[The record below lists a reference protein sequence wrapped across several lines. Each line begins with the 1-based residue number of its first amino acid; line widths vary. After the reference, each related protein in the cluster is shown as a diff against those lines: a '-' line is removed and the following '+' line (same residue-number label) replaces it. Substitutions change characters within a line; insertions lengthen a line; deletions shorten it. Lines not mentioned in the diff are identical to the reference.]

1 VHLDGDPHGLHVHIA
16 GVEASLTSTE
26 HFAKLISDIRVYL
39 FEHSDTSVQTVV
51 SSLVWNDTIYRT
63 FNEGLRLA
71 KTRAV
76 KNQLPNSLVDY
87 IHKAHLRNVVMT
99 LRKLYDD
106 KQEGAYSVNSIRTVT
121 QKLLDNAHLFTRQNF
136 VTYDG
141 TPYAAKEGLNWR
153 TRALVDGRHGEF
165 DLLCGCKDI
174 KLRKRSD
181 KVRDIIFK
189 QLHTRTVFRPEL
201 DLFASKFL
209 AHSAAAKNR
218 PDEGKAFSDVRL
230 ARVQAQCRSM
240 IWSLQTINRLIGQ
253 PVLTDVPSASFDV
266 LKNWENGLFNR
277 PIKKQLQ
284 RYWYQRAA
292 WWRKWTDTYRDWNT
306 IRLSP
311 GHKGL
316 SRG

>member
-1 VHLDGDPHGLHVHIA
+1 M
-16 GVEASLTSTE
+16 TSTA
-26 HFAKLISDIRVYL
+26 HFAKLIADLRVHL

-51 SSLVWNDTIYRT
+51 TSLVWNDTVYRT

-76 KNQLPNSLVDY
+76 KKQLPNSLVDY
-87 IHKAHLRNVVMT
+87 IHEAHLRNVVMT

-136 VTYDG
+136 LTYDG
-141 TPYAAKEGLNWR
+141 TPYAANDALGWR
-153 TRALVDGRHGEF
+153 TRALVDGRHREF
-165 DLLCGCKDI
+165 DLLCGCTDI
-174 KLRKRSD
+174 NRRRPTD
-181 KVRDIIFK
+181 KVNELILR

-201 DLFASKFL
+201 ELFANKFL
-209 AHSAAAKNR
+209 AHSAAARNR
-218 PDEGKAFSDVRL
+218 PDEAKAFSDVRL

-240 IWSLQTINRLIGQ
+240 IWSLQTINRLVGQ
-253 PVLTDVPSASFDV
+253 PVLTEVPSAPFDV
-266 LKNWENGLFNR
+266 LKNWENGLFNKS
-277 PIKKQLQ
+277 IKRRLQ

-292 WWRKWTDTYRDWNT
+292 WWRKWTDRYRDWNV

-316 SRG
+316 SRR